1 MGLLMGSRA
10 RSITLAG
17 PRGDYPGFRET
28 GDLGGGEAGF
38 AQHLGVVLAHARRL
52 AAYAG
57 TLAVGAEFDGQG
69 RQAGNFA
76 VTAAKAG
83 NEHVYETAGG
93 QKVRVSKQI
102 ARLADRR

>member
-57 TLAVGAEFDGQG
+57 TLAGGAEFDRQG
-69 RQAGNFA
+69 RQARQFSVPAPKTGKEKLYQNA
-76 VTAAKAG
+76 RG
-83 NEHVYETAGG
+83 P
-93 QKVRVSKQI
+93 KVPGRK
-102 ARLADRR
+102 